1 MSDLEDNNP
10 TTNSQTEA
18 RNPLIHDLNAE
29 PETPIIVVDGKLVG
43 NMLVGQSGG
52 PTAVINASVA
62 GVIQEAGKYPDQ
74 IVEIYGGLNGI
85 FGILHENL
93 IDLNEEKARSIE
105 ELKHTPGA
113 ALGTCRYKI
122 RFNKD
127 PEQAALDMN
136 RLFEV
141 FEAHNIRYFFYA
153 GGNDSQD
160 TNNKVHLEAEK
171 RGYPLRCIG
180 VPKTIDNDL
189 SATDLTF
196 GFTSAVEVATDALD
210 RLNTTAESHDRV
222 MLLEVMGRDAGWIA
236 LWAGVAGGADCIAI
250 PEIPYDPDRFTA
262 KIKERRMKGRHFTLI
277 VVAEG
282 ARPMEGEKWPSEV
295 QHGKGRIQ
303 TEGAAS
309 TLARLLTERMDV
321 ETRTTVLGHLQ
332 RGGSPVAFDRVL
344 ATQFG
349 VRAVELIL
357 AGRWG
362 EMVCLKGHEVDSVP
376 IRDAVAAYRTVSPD
390 HSLIATARAVGI
402 EFGA

>member
-1 MSDLEDNNP
+1 MAPHRIGILTGGGDAPGLNAVIRAVVKYAVGKLHWSVIGIEDSFNGLLEAPHRIRDMSPSNCQGLLQRGGTVLG
-10 TTNSQTEA
+10 TTNRGDPFA
-18 RNPLIHDLNAE
+18 YP
-29 PETPIIVVDGKLVG
+29 DGK
-43 NMLVGQSGG
+43 GG
-52 PTAVINASVA
+52 IEDRSEGLAKAIREQGLEGLIVI
-62 GVIQEAGKYPDQ
+62 
-74 IVEIYGGLNGI
+74 GGDGTQAIGLRLMDTHGI
-85 FGILHENL
+85 
-93 IDLNEEKARSIE
+93 
-105 ELKHTPGA
+105 P
-113 ALGTCRYKI
+113 
-122 RFNKD
+122 
-127 PEQAALDMN
+127 
-136 RLFEV
+136 V
-141 FEAHNIRYFFYA
+141 
-153 GGNDSQD
+153 
-160 TNNKVHLEAEK
+160 V
-171 RGYPLRCIG
+171 G